1 MKFLLCVW
9 TEQPLINNYLHW
21 QIKIPKR
28 FFFLTKSVLVLKSLV
43 LPLIHVHTSQVY
55 KVYSPKFFLSCP
67 SLVDN
72 LGNQTS
78 YRFANRHLTRQIRNI
93 LLPLNCFTINQT
105 NQCHQL
111 RPYKLHANLIEIHTC
126 ILQLGKSFALTI
138 NIIYRYLPLTKPKF
152 NKMFIK

>member
-1 MKFLLCVW
+1 MTDQNTK
-9 TEQPLINNYLHW
+9 
-21 QIKIPKR
+21 KI
-28 FFFLTKSVLVLKSLV
+28 FFFYYGKSFLTKSVLVLKSLV
-43 LPLIHVHTSQVY
+43 LPLIHAHTSQVY
-55 KVYSPKFFLSCP
+55 KVYNPKFFLSCP

-72 LGNQTS
+72 FGNKTL

-93 LLPLNCFTINQT
+93 LLPLKRFTINQT

-138 NIIYRYLPLTKPKF
+138 NITYLPLTKPKF